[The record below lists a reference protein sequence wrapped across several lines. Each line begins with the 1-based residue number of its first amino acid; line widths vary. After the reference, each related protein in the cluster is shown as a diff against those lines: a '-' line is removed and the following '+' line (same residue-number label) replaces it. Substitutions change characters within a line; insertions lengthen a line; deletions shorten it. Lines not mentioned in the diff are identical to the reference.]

1 MFGCTETS
9 RETRENQGVTTDR
22 MGKSTTAKSEIRGKD
37 AKTPTP
43 VPKPEPVPVNIKLPE
58 FPLNLKIREGD

>member
-1 MFGCTETS
+1 
-9 RETRENQGVTTDR
+9 

>member
-1 MFGCTETS
+1 MPS
-9 RETRENQGVTTDR
+9 
-22 MGKSTTAKSEIRGKD
+22 KD

-58 FPLNLKIREGD
+58 FPPNLKIREGD